1 MESSKNNLIGEIVI
15 IDDTPANLRL
25 LASLL
30 SDRGYQVRPFPSG
43 KLALAG
49 LERCNP
55 DLILLDI
62 QMPQMDGYE
71 VCQILKAQPRT
82 RDIPIIFISALS
94 EALDKVKAFSCG
106 GIDYITKP
114 FQAEEVIARVGTH
127 IKLNHLQK
135 QLQHQNTY
143 QASQLIEQNKK
154 LQDMNQELLEQ
165 YHVVKEAQLQLI
177 QAEKMATLGNLISGV
192 AHEVNNPL
200 GCINANLQIAQ
211 DYITEL
217 LEFVK
222 LSQTISLPLESELS
236 QRLNEFELDFIQ
248 DDLPQLLD
256 SILRSTNTIRD
267 ISDSLRIFSRIDNE
281 QKKTCFNI
289 HSGLD
294 STLLI
299 LRYRLKANHQRPEI
313 RVIKEYG
320 AISDI
325 ECFPGKLN
333 QVFMNI
339 IANAIDAFD
348 ENNTNQSYNDIEA
361 NPNQIWIRTMFI
373 DGAILQIELQDNGPG
388 MSESDQA
395 QAFNQGFTT
404 KAIGKGTGLGLAIA
418 RHIIEVDHGGSIDL
432 HSVKGEGST
441 FKIRVP
447 IV

>member
-49 LERCNP
+49 LERCDP

-71 VCQILKAQPRT
+71 VCKILKAQQRT

-106 GIDYITKP
+106 GVDYITKP

-127 IKLNHLQK
+127 IKLSHLQQ
-135 QLQHQNTY
+135 QLQHQNSY

-154 LQDMNQELLEQ
+154 LQTMNQELLEQ
-165 YHVVKEAQLQLI
+165 YHYVKEAQLQLV

-222 LSQTISLPLESELS
+222 LSITVGIPSEGEINQGLQDFDLE
-236 QRLNEFELDFIQ
+236 FIQ
-248 DDLPQLLD
+248 TDLPQLLD

-281 QKKTCFNI
+281 QNKVCFNI
-289 HSGLD
+289 HAGLD

-299 LRYRLKANHQRPEI
+299 LRYRLKANHKRPEI
-313 RVIKEYG
+313 QVIKEYG

-339 IANAIDAFD
+339 LANVIDAF
-348 ENNTNQSYNDIEA
+348 EEANQNRSYNDIEA
-361 NPNQIWIRTMFI
+361 APNQIWIRTMFV
-373 DGAILQIELQDNGPG
+373 DGAILQIEIQDNGPG
-388 MSESDQA
+388 MSATEQT
-395 QAFNQGFTT
+395 QVFNQGFTT
-404 KAIGKGTGLGLAIA
+404 KPVGKGTGLGLAIA
-418 RHIIEVDHGGSIDL
+418 RHIIEVEHSGSIDL
-432 HSVKGEGST
+432 HSVPGEGST
-441 FKIRVP
+441 FKIGIP

>member
-348 ENNTNQSYNDIEA
+348 ENLSTGTKVVEPVENQCDEGRNRDRDGEE
-361 NPNQIWIRTMFI
+361 NPS
-373 DGAILQIELQDNGPG
+373 P
-388 MSESDQA
+388 SETS
-395 QAFNQGFTT
+395 
-404 KAIGKGTGLGLAIA
+404 
-418 RHIIEVDHGGSIDL
+418 S
-432 HSVKGEGST
+432 S
-441 FKIRVP
+441 RVAHET
-447 IV
+447 

>member
-1 MESSKNNLIGEIVI
+1 MESSKKKTIGEIVI

-30 SDRGYQVRPFPSG
+30 GDRGYQVRPFPSG

-49 LERCNP
+49 LERCDP

-71 VCQILKAQPRT
+71 VCQILKSQPRT

-94 EALDKVKAFSCG
+94 EAIDKVKAFSCG
-106 GIDYITKP
+106 GVDYITKP
-114 FQAEEVIARVGTH
+114 FQAEEVIARVATH
-127 IKLNHLQK
+127 VELYHLQQ
-135 QLQHQNTY
+135 QLQTQNTD
-143 QASQLIEQNKK
+143 QASQLIEQNQQ
-154 LQDMNQELLEQ
+154 LQEMNQELLDQ
-165 YHVVKEAQLQLI
+165 YQLLKETQLQLI
-177 QAEKMATLGNLISGV
+177 QTEKMATLGNLISGV

-217 LEFVK
+217 LDFIQ
-222 LSQTISLPLESELS
+222 LSQSIDLPKDSDLTR
-236 QRLNEFELDFIQ
+236 RLNEFEIEFIQ
-248 DDLPQLLD
+248 EDLPQLLE
-256 SILRSTNTIRD
+256 SILRSTKTIRD
-267 ISDSLRIFSRIDNE
+267 ISDSLRVFSRTEND
-281 QKKTCFNI
+281 QKKSCFNI

-299 LRYRLKANHQRPEI
+299 LRYRLKANHQRPAI

-348 ENNTNQSYNDIEA
+348 EASADRSYDEIEA
-361 NPNQIWIRTMFI
+361 NPNQIWIRTTFI
-373 DGAILQIELQDNGPG
+373 DGTMLQLEIQDNGPG
-388 MSESDQA
+388 LSEALQA
-395 QAFNQGFTT
+395 KVFNQGFTT
-404 KAIGKGTGLGLAIA
+404 KAAGKGTGLGLAIA
-418 RHIIEVDHGGSIDL
+418 RQIIEVEHGGSLKL
-432 HSVKGEGST
+432 HAIEGEGST
-441 FKIRVP
+441 FTIYLP
-447 IV
+447 IL

>member
-1 MESSKNNLIGEIVI
+1 MESSKNSTIGEIVI

-30 SDRGYQVRPFPSG
+30 GDRGYQVRPFPSG

-71 VCQILKAQPRT
+71 VCKTLKSQTKT
-82 RDIPIIFISALS
+82 RNIPIIFISALS

-106 GIDYITKP
+106 GVDYITKP
-114 FQAEEVIARVGTH
+114 FQAEEVIARVATH
-127 IKLNHLQK
+127 IELHHLQR
-135 QLQHQNTY
+135 QLQSQNTH

-154 LQDMNQELLEQ
+154 LQEMNQDLLDQ
-165 YHVVKEAQLQLI
+165 YRLVKETQLKLI
-177 QAEKMATLGNLISGV
+177 QTEKMATLGNLIAGV

-217 LEFVK
+217 LEFVQ
-222 LSQTISLPLESELS
+222 LSQTIDLPPESDLS
-236 QRLNEFELDFIQ
+236 DRLNEFEIDFIQ

-267 ISDSLRIFSRIDNE
+267 ISDSLRIFSRTEKE
-281 QKKTCFNI
+281 QRKTCFNI

-299 LRYRLKANHQRPEI
+299 LRYRLKANHQRPMI

-348 ENNTNQSYNDIEA
+348 EHSINLSYSDIEA
-361 NPNQIWIRTMFI
+361 NPYQIWIRTMFV
-373 DGAILQIELQDNGPG
+373 DGTTLQIELQDNGPG
-388 MSESDQA
+388 IGEAEQA
-395 QAFNQGFTT
+395 KIFDQGFTT
-404 KAIGKGTGLGLAIA
+404 KDAGKGTGLGLAIA
-418 RHIIEVDHGGSIDL
+418 RQIIEVEHGGSISL
-432 HSVKGEGST
+432 HSIKGEGST
-441 FKIRVP
+441 FRICVP
-447 IV
+447 IM

>member
-1 MESSKNNLIGEIVI
+1 MEPSKNSTIGEVVI

-30 SDRGYQVRPFPSG
+30 GDRGYQVRPFPSG

-49 LERCNP
+49 LERCHP

-71 VCQILKAQPRT
+71 VCQTLKSQPKT
-82 RDIPIIFISALS
+82 RDIPVIFISALS

-106 GIDYITKP
+106 GVDYITKP
-114 FQAEEVIARVGTH
+114 FQAEEVIARVATH
-127 IKLNHLQK
+127 VELHHLQQ
-135 QLQHQNTY
+135 QLQSQNTY
-143 QASQLIEQNKK
+143 QASQLIEQNQK
-154 LQDMNQELLEQ
+154 LQEMNQELLDQ
-165 YHVVKEAQLQLI
+165 YRLVKEAQLHLVQT
-177 QAEKMATLGNLISGV
+177 EKMATLGNLIAGV

-211 DYITEL
+211 DYIAEL
-217 LEFVK
+217 LDFIQ
-222 LSQTISLPLESELS
+222 LSQKIDLPPESDLAH
-236 QRLNEFELDFIQ
+236 RLNEFELGFIQ

-256 SILRSTNTIRD
+256 SILRSTKTIRD
-267 ISDSLRIFSRIDNE
+267 ISDSLRVFSRVENE
-281 QKKTCFNI
+281 QRKSCFNI

-299 LRYRLKANHQRPEI
+299 LRYRLKANNQRPAI

-339 IANAIDAFD
+339 LANAIDAFD
-348 ENNTNQSYNDIEA
+348 ESNLGLSYSDIDA
-361 NPNQIWIRTMFI
+361 NPNQIMIRTMFI
-373 DGAILQIELQDNGPG
+373 NGTRLQIEIQDNGPG
-388 MSESDQA
+388 MSEPLQA
-395 QAFNQGFTT
+395 KVFSQGFTT
-404 KAIGKGTGLGLAIA
+404 KEVGKGTGLGLAIA
-418 RHIIEVDHGGSIDL
+418 RQIVEVEHGGSIQLD
-432 HSVKGEGST
+432 SIEGKGST
-441 FKIRVP
+441 FTICLP
-447 IV
+447 IL